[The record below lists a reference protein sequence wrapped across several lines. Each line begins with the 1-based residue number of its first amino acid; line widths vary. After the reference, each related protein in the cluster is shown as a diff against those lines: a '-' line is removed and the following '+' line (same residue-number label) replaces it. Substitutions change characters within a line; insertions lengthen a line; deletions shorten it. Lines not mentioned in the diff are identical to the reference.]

1 MKMFKV
7 KCCGKRRGL
16 INGILVCSQCDFD
29 HSRATTIPNI
39 SKARDV
45 PDNVTEWN
53 IVEGSD

>member
-1 MKMFKV
+1 MFKV

-45 PDNVTEWN
+45 PENVTEWN

>member
-16 INGILVCSQCDFD
+16 INGILVCGSCDLL
-29 HSRATTIPNI
+29 PMGEN
-39 SKARDV
+39 KARDV
-45 PDNVTEWN
+45 PANIIEWN